1 MGREFSA
8 RTAVRL
14 AAAIATCV
22 AVGACS
28 SVKSMLGGSDSPPP
42 ASATT
47 ASGSASTDSPPPNA
61 SDTPCPEITVR
72 NGAATLTI
80 GKAQKDGEV
89 AAMDLRYQG
98 TISNL
103 ARDCTPHGPMMT
115 MKVGIEGRVITGP
128 AGGPG
133 NVDVPL
139 RIAVVEE
146 GPSPKVVLS
155 KLVHIPVVVADD
167 NSASFTHIDPD
178 ITFPMPPRVGTLGR
192 YVVYVGF
199 DPNAAQPHRAK
210 PKPRR
215 KG

>member
-1 MGREFSA
+1 MNREFSWKAA
-8 RTAVRL
+8 RLGAIVAVC
-14 AAAIATCV
+14 A

-28 SVKSMLGGSDSPPP
+28 SVKSMFGDSDTPPP
-42 ASATT
+42 AAAGASGTT
-47 ASGSASTDSPPPNA
+47 AAGSEPAPNA
-61 SDTPCPEITVR
+61 LDTPCPDITVR

-80 GKAQKDGEV
+80 GKTQKDGDV

-98 TISNL
+98 TIVNL
-103 ARDCTPHGPMMT
+103 ARDCHPQANKTMT
-115 MKVGIEGRVITGP
+115 MKIGIEGRIITGP

-155 KLVHIPVVVADD
+155 KLVVIPVTVTSD
-167 NSASFTHIDPD
+167 NSVSFTHIDND
-178 ITFPMPPRVGTLGR
+178 ISFPMPPSMSALAR

-199 DPNAAQPHRAK
+199 DPTAAQHRPRPA
-210 PKPRR
+210 PRR
-215 KG
+215 KR